1 MFFITFV
8 KNKMTVALSLA
19 TQLADEIDKFPLGR
33 CGPSDDPDKQYAYVA
48 GFRDIAKRFVGA
60 VKRIGDPDL
69 SILMASLDTSPES
82 ITEAY
87 DLRAELY
94 VVIDVLNEVAQ
105 NPNYAANVASN
116 AAFLNTEVLIQLKAI
131 QGARLDLKK
140 LVKMCEELNDVYA
153 RGNFI
158 SSALLLRAI
167 MNHVPPVFGVT
178 TFSDVV
184 ANAGRSVKAILTRLN
199 DEARPIA
206 DLHTHIIMRAT
217 EQLPTKNQLEP
228 YKAGFEVLIQ
238 EVLVRLSSD
247 AT

>member
-1 MFFITFV
+1 M
-8 KNKMTVALSLA
+8 
-19 TQLADEIDKFPLGR
+19 
-33 CGPSDDPDKQYAYVA
+33 
-48 GFRDIAKRFVGA
+48 
-60 VKRIGDPDL
+60 
-69 SILMASLDTSPES
+69 
-82 ITEAY
+82 
-87 DLRAELY
+87 
-94 VVIDVLNEVAQ
+94 
-105 NPNYAANVASN
+105 
-116 AAFLNTEVLIQLKAI
+116 KAI